1 MKIKVTHEF
10 IYDTEDKEFW
20 GEFLEY
26 QDDHALTF
34 SALQEFV
41 LDRFINPN
49 FDSRGTTQIE
59 VLEESPVEINS
70 VIEALADDLAE
81 LHTVGGIELDDWKS
95 ARSLVEKFYNT
106 RVNTQLVIGDK
117 R

>member
-10 IYDTEDKEFW
+10 IYDTENSDLWNEFQ
-20 GEFLEY
+20 EF

-34 SALQEFV
+34 SALEAFI

-49 FDSRGTTQIE
+49 FDMGGQTSIE
-59 VLEESPVEINS
+59 VLEDAPVELNS

-106 RVNTQLVIGDK
+106 AVNTQLVIKEK